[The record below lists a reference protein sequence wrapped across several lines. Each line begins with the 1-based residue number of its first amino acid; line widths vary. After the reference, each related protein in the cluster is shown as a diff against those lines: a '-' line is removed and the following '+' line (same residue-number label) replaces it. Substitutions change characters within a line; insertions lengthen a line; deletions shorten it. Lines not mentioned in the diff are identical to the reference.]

1 MVKAIIQNRYGD
13 PAEVFRV
20 EEIGVPEIGPGEVL
34 VQIRATP
41 ISGDAWHLTR
51 GLPYVARPILGIR
64 RPRNRV
70 PGLDFAGTVVKA
82 GSEVTTVDEGDDVF
96 GWCDGALAEFA
107 AVPEAQ
113 LTHKP
118 SNLSLEEAALVPIAA
133 FTAIQG
139 VRDKGRVGRG
149 KKVLITGASGGVGNY
164 VIQLAKHY
172 GAEVTA
178 VSSVAKFDLV
188 RSLGADHVIDYKT
201 QPLTSI
207 ELQYDVLIDLYG
219 NPAFSEIA
227 SVMKPGGTVVLIGGS
242 GGRWFMGVDRW
253 LRAPFV
259 ALFRG
264 FRARPLVHK
273 DRHDDLMTLKGL
285 IEAGEVRPVLDRTF
299 ALDETAKAI
308 EYVTD
313 GHAHGQVVVT
323 P

>member
-1 MVKAIIQNRYGD
+1 VVKAIIQTRYGD
-13 PAEVFRV
+13 PAEVLRV
-20 EEIGVPEIGPGEVL
+20 EEIPVPEVGPREVL
-34 VQIRATP
+34 VRVRATP

-51 GLPYVARPILGIR
+51 GWPYVARPILGFR
-64 RPRNRV
+64 RPKSRV
-70 PGLDFAGTVVKA
+70 PGLDFAGTVIAV
-82 GSEVTTVDEGDDVF
+82 GPGVTTVAEGDEVF
-96 GWCDGALAEFA
+96 GWCEGALAEYA
-107 AVPEAQ
+107 TVPEAQ

-118 SNLSLEEAALVPIAA
+118 SNLSLEEAALVPIAS

-139 VRDKGRVGRG
+139 VRDKGRVGG
-149 KKVLITGASGGVGNY
+149 GQKVLITGASGGVGNY
-164 VIQLAKHY
+164 AIQLAKHY
-172 GAEVTA
+172 GADVTA
-178 VSSVAKFDLV
+178 VSSAGKFDLV

-201 QPLTSI
+201 QPLTSSGQ
-207 ELQYDVLIDLYG
+207 QYDVLIDLYG

-227 SVMKPGGTVVLIGGS
+227 TVMKPGGAVVLIGGF

-264 FRARPLVHK
+264 FKARALVHK
-273 DRHDDLMTLKGL
+273 DRHDDLITLRGL

-308 EYVTD
+308 DYVTD
-313 GHAHGQVVVT
+313 GHARGQVVVT

>member
-1 MVKAIIQNRYGD
+1 VKAIIQSRYGD

-20 EEIGVPEIGPGEVL
+20 EDIGVPEVGPGEVL
-34 VQIRATP
+34 VRIRATP
-41 ISGDAWHLTR
+41 ISGDAWHLIR
-51 GLPYVARPILGIR
+51 GLPYVARPILGFR

-70 PGLDFAGTVVKA
+70 PGLDFAGTVVKV

-113 LTHKP
+113 LTRKP
-118 SNLSLEEAALVPIAA
+118 SNLSLEEAALVPIAS

-139 VRDKGRVGRG
+139 IRDKGGVGHGQR
-149 KKVLITGASGGVGNY
+149 VLITGASGGVGTY
-164 VIQLAKHY
+164 AIQLAKHF

-178 VSSVAKFDLV
+178 VSSAAKFDLV

-201 QPLTSI
+201 QSLNSSGQ
-207 ELQYDVLIDLYG
+207 QYDVLIDLYG
-219 NPAFSEIA
+219 NPTFGEIA
-227 SVMKPGGTVVLIGGS
+227 SVIRPGGTLVLIGGT

-259 ALFRG
+259 AMFRG

-273 DRHDDLMTLKGL
+273 DRHADLLMMRDL
-285 IEAGEVRPVLDRTF
+285 IESGKVRPVLDRTF
-299 ALDETAKAI
+299 ALDEAAKAI
-308 EYVTD
+308 DYVTD
-313 GHAHGQVVVT
+313 GHARGQVVVT

>member
-1 MVKAIIQNRYGD
+1 VKAIIQTRYGD
-13 PAEVFRV
+13 PAEVFQV
-20 EEIGVPEIGPGEVL
+20 EDIGVPEVGPGEVL

-51 GLPYVARPILGIR
+51 GLPYVARPILGLR
-64 RPRNRV
+64 RPKNRV
-70 PGLDFAGTVVKA
+70 PGLDFAGTVVKV
-82 GSEVTTVDEGDDVF
+82 GSGVTTVTEGDDVF

-113 LTHKP
+113 LTRKP
-118 SNLSLEEAALVPIAA
+118 SNLRLEEAALVPIAS

-139 VRDKGRVGRG
+139 IRDKGRVGHG
-149 KKVLITGASGGVGNY
+149 QKVLITGASGGVGTY
-164 VIQLAKHY
+164 AVQLAKHY

-178 VSSVAKFDLV
+178 VAREDKFDLV

-201 QPLTSI
+201 QSLTSTG
-207 ELQYDVLIDLYG
+207 QRYDVLIDLYG
-219 NPAFSEIA
+219 NPKFADIA
-227 SVMKPGGTVVLIGGS
+227 RVMRPGGTLVLIGGT

-259 ALFRG
+259 AMFRG

-273 DRHDDLMTLKGL
+273 DRHADLMTMKDL
-285 IEAGEVRPVLDRTF
+285 IETGQVRPVLDRTF
-299 ALDETAKAI
+299 TLDETAKAI
-308 EYVTD
+308 AYVTD
-313 GHAHGQVVVT
+313 GHARGQVAVT

>member
-1 MVKAIIQNRYGD
+1 VKAIIQNRYGD

-20 EEIGVPEIGPGEVL
+20 EDILVPEIGPGEVL

-51 GLPYVARPILGIR
+51 GLPYVARPILGFR
-64 RPRNRV
+64 RPKSRV
-70 PGLDFAGTVVKA
+70 PGLDFAGTVVKV
-82 GSEVTTVDEGDDVF
+82 GNGVTTVCEGDDVF
-96 GWCDGALAEFA
+96 GWCEGALAEFA

-113 LTHKP
+113 LTGKP
-118 SNLSLEEAALVPIAA
+118 SNLSLEEAALVPIAS

-139 VRDKGRVGRG
+139 IRDKARVGHG
-149 KKVLITGASGGVGNY
+149 QKVLITGASGGVGNY
-164 VIQLAKHY
+164 AIQLAKHY

-178 VSSVAKFDLV
+178 VSSAAKFDLV

-201 QPLTSI
+201 QSLYATG
-207 ELQYDVLIDLYG
+207 QKYDVLIDLYG
-219 NPAFSEIA
+219 NPTFGEIA
-227 SVMKPGGTVVLIGGS
+227 SVMRPGGTLVLIGGT

-259 ALFRG
+259 SMFRG

-273 DRHDDLMTLKGL
+273 DRHDDLMTMKDL
-285 IEAGEVRPVLDRTF
+285 IETGQVRPVLDRTF
-299 ALDETAKAI
+299 TLDETAKAI
-308 EYVTD
+308 DYVTD
-313 GHAHGQVVVT
+313 GHARGQVAVT